1 MNTLKKNSFKAT
13 FFKLYVKIRKLHLE
27 SMEVVNL

>member
-13 FFKLYVKIRKLHLE
+13 FFKLYVKIRKLHSE
-27 SMEVVNL
+27 FGK